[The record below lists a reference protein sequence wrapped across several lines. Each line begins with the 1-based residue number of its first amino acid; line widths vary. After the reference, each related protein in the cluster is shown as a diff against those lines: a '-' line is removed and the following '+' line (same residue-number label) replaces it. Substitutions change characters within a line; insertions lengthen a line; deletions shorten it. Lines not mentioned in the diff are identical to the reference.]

1 MLLRTPDQVLDFW
14 FENTTINGTLDDIN
28 AMMAKWFFRKSP
40 EFEDTQMRH
49 SFLLS
54 QLVGENASS
63 SSSISSSSSSSSS
76 DDASSID
83 VSLWDFRA
91 SPRAAM
97 AQVIIL
103 DQFSRCA
110 FRGTPSA
117 FAFDEK
123 SAEIIN
129 YIVNRGDWLLEK
141 YSPIERFFLCV
152 GIQHSERLADQEV
165 GVNIIAP
172 IIGHGAP
179 EEIGAFFASLK
190 GFPHEHYDVV
200 KRFGRFPHRNELLGR
215 ECNADE
221 IEWLQSDECP
231 GWAKSQKKK

>member
-1 MLLRTPDQVLDFW
+1 MLLRTPEQVLDFW
-14 FENTTINGTLDDIN
+14 FENTIINGTLDGIN

-40 EFEDTQMRH
+40 EFEDTQMKH
-49 SFLLS
+49 TFLLS
-54 QLVGENASS
+54 QLVGEDASS
-63 SSSISSSSSSSSS
+63 SNSNSTDES
-76 DDASSID
+76 SSID
-83 VSLWDFRA
+83 LSLWDFRT

-129 YIVNRGDWLLEK
+129 YIVNRGDWLLEQ

-152 GIQHSERLADQEV
+152 GIQHSEKLADQEV

-179 EEIGAFFASLK
+179 EEIVAFFASLK

-215 ECNADE
+215 ECSADE

-231 GWAKSQKKK
+231 GWAKSQIKK